1 MLLKVDLRNEK
12 NEEKLIVFQ
21 LSDFAI
27 INGDDGFIKRVIIP
41 FINDDNAPDN
51 IEFRHF
57 SIIDVLPVLYEDLN
71 DDIKILDYFTYQ
83 MFRVLKENGEPI
95 NGKVYLSLEDAYN
108 KMASN
113 EVVEFITGYSE
124 GSINMQTAKE
134 ILEETNNEND

>member
-12 NEEKLIVFQ
+12 NEEKSIVFQ
-21 LSDFAI
+21 LSDFAT
-27 INGDDGFIKRVIIP
+27 INGDAGFIKRVIIP
-41 FINDDNAPDN
+41 FINDDNEPDN

-71 DDIKILDYFTYQ
+71 DDTKILDYFTYQ

-95 NGKVYLSLEDAYN
+95 NGKAYLSLEDAYN

-113 EVVEFITGYSE
+113 EFVEFITGYSE